1 MCEDGRPHRGSGSE
15 HGDKAARDEPP
26 RPEDDR
32 PAPAEIDE
40 ADNDGDGDRSP
51 APRKRLPQGDGH
63 DREERGDRDRAN
75 KREYEWGHV
84 GHADLYRAHVEPQMS
99 ATVTYP

>member
-1 MCEDGRPHRGSGSE
+1 MRMTVPPSPRTRPSTFRAERRSLLTRKCARTAVHTGAAAPNTETR
-15 HGDKAARDEPP
+15 AARDELL

-51 APRKRLPQGDGH
+51 APRKRLPQGDGY
-63 DREERGDRDRAN
+63 DREERGDRDRA
-75 KREYEWGHV
+75 
-84 GHADLYRAHVEPQMS
+84 
-99 ATVTYP
+99 